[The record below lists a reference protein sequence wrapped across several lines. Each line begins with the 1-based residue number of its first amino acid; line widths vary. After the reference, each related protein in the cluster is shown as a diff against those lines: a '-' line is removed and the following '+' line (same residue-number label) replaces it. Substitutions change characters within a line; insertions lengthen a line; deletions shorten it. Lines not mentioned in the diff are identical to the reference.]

1 MEILSKR
8 IKLLREEQ
16 GLSQGTVSKAA
27 SITSRTYIRYEHG
40 EREPNAT
47 AVAALARFFGVSADY
62 LLGLKDE
69 R

>member
-1 MEILSKR
+1 MDILSQR
-8 IKLLREEQ
+8 IKQLREEQ
-16 GLSQGTVSKAA
+16 NLTQEAVSAA
-27 SITSRTYIRYEHG
+27 ADITSRTYIRYEHG
-40 EREPNAT
+40 EREPSAT